1 MHGTIATPAQ
11 KQLAALALRQR
22 GALAAF
28 ILAVLVLWW
37 AFAAELPPYVLAGP
51 LAVGRQLADF
61 VTSYS
66 LARHALI
73 SFAHVGQGL
82 AIAFAIGFALAAL
95 AHYAPVFR
103 LAVHQRISPAVNA
116 FPGIGWIM
124 LAIMWFGIG
133 DVTVVF
139 AITATLL
146 PFVMIN
152 LREGF
157 DALSADSL
165 EMSRSF
171 TRRRWRSFRLIVL
184 PSLYP
189 FLFSAL
195 RIAFGVSWKIA
206 LTAELFGG
214 RAGLGFLF
222 NRARQVYDM
231 ALILVVIS
239 VIIAFVYGMD
249 RLVFKPIQQRLEQQ
263 HAR

>member
-28 ILAVLVLWW
+28 ILAVLALWW

-51 LAVGRQLADF
+51 LAVGRQLAEF

-82 AIAFAIGFALAAL
+82 AIAFALGFALAAL

-103 LAVHQRISPAVNA
+103 LAVHQRISPAVNS

-146 PFVMIN
+146 PFVLIN

-171 TRRRWRSFRLIVL
+171 TRSRWRSFRLVVL

-231 ALILVVIS
+231 ALILVVIA
-239 VIIAFVYGMD
+239 VIIAFVYSMD